1 MLSAAAPSRRAP
13 GFEAGQQPKPV
24 APPVQFGGIPIALK
38 EVPRWVL
45 WRYELAGG
53 KWTKVPWQA
62 RGGGRASSTD
72 PTSWEPLAT
81 AREAYEQSRDAT
93 RPYDGIGFV
102 LAAED
107 DLVGIDLDHCLSDGR
122 ASDEARAIVRLL
134 DSYTEV
140 TPSGEGL
147 RVFVRGSL
155 PPGRR
160 KRGNVECYEHS
171 RFLTVTGIPARS
183 GAAAIEERSAALAEF
198 HAHYLG
204 QAEVAVAPPPP
215 RPQSPIHIAD
225 AELVARMRAAANGEK
240 VWALWSGELDGHA
253 SQSEGDLALC
263 NHLAF
268 WTAGNPARMDA
279 LFRQSARMRDKWDA
293 ARGERTYGQITIQK
307 ALLSVTAFYDA
318 DNPSGSAPRIRL
330 KVRPGEPEPDETQP
344 LPLTDMG
351 NAQRLVAR
359 YGHLL
364 HYCHPWHKWLAW
376 DGTRWRVDD
385 TGAVVR
391 YAKATARAIFQEAA
405 EARSDDQ
412 ARALSKWAVR
422 SQAEARLGAMIAL
435 AQSEPDVPVVPDHL
449 DADPWLLNVQ
459 NGMLDLRTGELQPHD
474 RDMLVTK
481 LAPVSYDPHA
491 ACPAWL
497 AFLDQ
502 VMGAQAEMVT
512 FLQQA
517 VGYSLSGS
525 TRERALFLAYG
536 TGANGKST
544 FLETLRALCG
554 DYAMKTPTDTLLA
567 KNDAGIPNDVAR
579 LKGARFV
586 AASESDEGRRLA
598 ESMVKAMTGSDTLSA
613 RFMRGEWFDFKP
625 EFKLWLATNH
635 KPTIRGTDKGIWD
648 RIKVIPFTVRFDE
661 AKQDR
666 ELHSKLLAELPGILA
681 WAVRGCLA
689 WQRDGLGIP
698 RDVVAATDAYREEQ
712 DILAA
717 FLAERCVIHAAASAR
732 ASELYTAYKQWC
744 DTSGEHPQS
753 QRRFGSALTERG
765 FQRIHKE
772 RGWVW
777 YGVGMAGD
785 DPEADPLED
794 TIQSRLTDDDP
805 NFLLT
810 LREKNL
816 LEGTGK
822 QGQEGSG
829 VSQPPPSPWPTP
841 AARTNCRRCYRALL
855 STQLAAGLCAE
866 CGGPAE

>member
-1 MLSAAAPSRRAP
+1 MTIAAAPSRRAP
-13 GFEAGQQPKPV
+13 GFETGQQPKPD
-24 APPVQFGGIPIALK
+24 APPVQFETIPIALK
-38 EVPRWVL
+38 EAPRWVL
-45 WRYELAGG
+45 WRYEMNGG
-53 KWTKVPWQA
+53 KWTKIPYRA
-62 RGGGRASSTD
+62 RGGKASSTD
-72 PTSWEPLAT
+72 PESWAPFA
-81 AREAYEQSRDAT
+81 AAQAVYERGRGAT

-102 LAAED
+102 LSGED
-107 DLVGIDLDHCLSDGR
+107 DLVGIDLDHCLNDGR
-122 ASDEARAIVRLL
+122 ATDDARAIVRLL

-183 GAAAIEERSAALAEF
+183 GADTIEKRSDALAEF
-198 HAHYLG
+198 HARYLG
-204 QAEVAVAPPPP
+204 LAEVAATPPPP
-215 RPQSPIHIAD
+215 RPLPAIHLAD
-225 AELVARMRAAANGEK
+225 AELVARMRAAANGER
-240 VWALWSGELDGHA
+240 VWALWSGDLAGYA
-253 SQSEGDLALC
+253 SPSEGDLALC

-279 LFRQSARMRDKWDA
+279 MFRQSARMRDKWDSYH
-293 ARGERTYGQITIQK
+293 GERTYGQLTIAK
-307 ALLSVTAFYDA
+307 ALLSVTAFYDP
-318 DNPSGSAPRIRL
+318 DNAAGTAPRIRL
-330 KVRPGEPEPDETQP
+330 RVRPGEPEPDESQP
-344 LPLTDMG
+344 LALTDMG

-364 HYCHPWHKWLAW
+364 HYCHPWNKWLAW
-376 DGTRWRVDD
+376 DGTRWRIDD

-391 YAKATARAIFQEAA
+391 FAKATSRAIFQEAA

-412 ARALSKWAVR
+412 ARALSKWANR
-422 SQAEARLGAMIAL
+422 SQAEARLGSMVAL
-435 AQSEPDVPVVPDHL
+435 AQSEPDVPVVPEHL

-491 ACPAWL
+491 TCPTWL
-497 AFLDQ
+497 TFLNQ
-502 VMGAQAEMVT
+502 VMGDQTEMVA
-512 FLQQA
+512 FLQRA
-517 VGYSLSGS
+517 VGYSMTGS

-544 FLETLRALCG
+544 FLETLRAMCG

-567 KNDAGIPNDVAR
+567 KSDAGIPNDVAR

-648 RIKVIPFTVRFDE
+648 RIKVIPFLVRIEDD
-661 AKQDR
+661 KQDR

-689 WQRDGLGIP
+689 WQRDGLSIP

-717 FLAERCVIHAAASAR
+717 FLVDRCVIQASASAR
-732 ASELYTAYKQWC
+732 ASELYTEYKQWC

-753 QRRFGSALTERG
+753 QRRFGSALAERG
-765 FQRIHKE
+765 FQRVHG
-772 RGWVW
+772 RHGWVW
-777 YGVGMAGD
+777 NGLGLAGD
-785 DPEADPLED
+785 DPERDPLED
-794 TIQSRLTDDDP
+794 PVSSHVTLGDP
-805 NFLLT
+805 NSLLA

-816 LEGTGK
+816 LEVMGN
-822 QGQEGSG
+822 QGHKGSR
-829 VSQPPPSPWPTP
+829 VTEAPPSPWPTP
-841 AARTNCRRCYRALL
+841 AVRTNCKRCYRALL
-855 STQLAAGLCAE
+855 NSQLAEGYCAD